1 MNAYALRATVA
12 VTCMVCATVAMCQG
26 HPVFAG
32 FMGFGGLLA
41 AFA

>member
-1 MNAYALRATVA
+1 MKANTARAIVSVA
-12 VTCMVCATVAMCQG
+12 CMVCATVAMCQG

-41 AFA
+41 VFG